1 MNSLNVVCGEPSQ
14 EIFGYVLRD
23 DDDDEH
29 TIMKPWYC
37 PFCAI
42 QFEISHYNNLTKDYS
57 DCIFYILEDYQEV
70 RCHWFTNGA

>member
-29 TIMKPWYC
+29 TIMKP
-37 PFCAI
+37 
-42 QFEISHYNNLTKDYS
+42 
-57 DCIFYILEDYQEV
+57 
-70 RCHWFTNGA
+70 